1 MKNLFFLCLLITPF
15 ITYAQNLMAS
25 DFKKLYWL
33 VGEWNRTNV
42 KDDASGLEKWI
53 TNSEK
58 ELQGW
63 GITMK
68 GRDTVLI
75 EKTKLI
81 AKDDAIYYVADVP
94 GNKELV
100 YFKLTQVT
108 DHSFSCENLQHDFPK
123 KIVYIN
129 EGSILKATISG
140 NGKSINYLF
149 ERKL

>member
-1 MKNLFFLCLLITPF
+1 MKNLFFLCLLITSF
-15 ITYAQNLMAS
+15 ITYAQNPVAS

-42 KDDASGLEKWI
+42 KAGASGLEKWI
-53 TNSEK
+53 KNSEI

-68 GRDTVLI
+68 GSDTAFI

-81 AKDDAIYYVADVP
+81 AKDNAIYYVADVP

-108 DHSFSCENLQHDFPK
+108 DHSFTCENPQHDFPK
-123 KIVYIN
+123 KIVYTN